1 MPSKGSLTALLLLAL
16 SPILQAE
23 DKAPTPPAEANTET
37 VAETPAPAP
46 KPIKRPPLPDY
57 NDQRAQELARLL
69 PTQAQTL
76 TAGEDSFPALWLP
89 ASDGQPKGAV
99 ILLPG
104 TGETPDWPRVIS
116 PLRYG
121 LAQQGWHTLSLS
133 LPEEESNIPS
143 RPPEP
148 PKPVAPAADA
158 PKDKEAAAS
167 EGDKKEE
174 NKEDSAKEAEK
185 PAEESPAPTE
195 EEPAEVDPPRPPLAE
210 RISARIEAALTFARA
225 QDAKVIVLLGHGT
238 GGYWAAH
245 YLSQDKAE
253 ALQQLILISPSQP
266 TGQEVPLEG
275 LLAKLP
281 LATGD
286 FYYADR
292 PTEQQAANL
301 RRSASQR
308 ARHPAYSQ
316 TPLNTLA
323 GDLASEQQQLLR
335 RIRGWLDRQ
344 LAAGG

>member
-1 MPSKGSLTALLLLAL
+1 MPSKGSLTVLLLLAL
-16 SPILQAE
+16 SPTLQAE
-23 DKAPTPPAEANTET
+23 DKAPAPPTEAEATT
-37 VAETPAPAP
+37 TAPAV
-46 KPIKRPPLPDY
+46 PIKRPPLLDY

-69 PTQAQTL
+69 PAQAQTL

-89 ASDGQPKGAV
+89 ASDGQAKGAV

-104 TGETPDWPRVIS
+104 AGETPDWPRVIS

-133 LPEEESNIPS
+133 LPEQEPS
-143 RPPEP
+143 TPVRPPEQ
-148 PKPVAPAADA
+148 PKPVAPAAGDQTG
-158 PKDKEAAAS
+158 KNAAAS

-174 NKEDSAKEAEK
+174 NKEEAEK

-238 GGYWAAH
+238 GGYWAAQ

-266 TGQEVPLEG
+266 EGQDIALEG

-292 PTEQQAANL
+292 PAEQQAANL
-301 RRSASQR
+301 RRNASQR

-316 TPLNTLA
+316 IPLNTLA
-323 GDLASEQQQLLR
+323 GDLANEQQQLLR
-335 RIRGWLDRQ
+335 RVRGWLDRQ